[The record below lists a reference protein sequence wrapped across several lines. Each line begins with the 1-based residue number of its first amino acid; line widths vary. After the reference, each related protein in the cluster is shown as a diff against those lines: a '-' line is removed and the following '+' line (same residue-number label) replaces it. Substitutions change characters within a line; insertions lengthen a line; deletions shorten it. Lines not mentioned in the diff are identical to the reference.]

1 MNKQKTIIICIIFL
15 AFAGSYAGRK
25 LIITPKS
32 GDNITVRGKY
42 KRIVSLAPS
51 ITEMLFALGL
61 GDRIVG
67 VTEYCDYPK
76 EALNIT
82 KIGGYYN
89 PNYEAVVAL
98 KPDLIVMLPGHKKPK
113 KYLTG
118 FGFNTLV
125 VKNESIP
132 GILESILDIGGIC
145 DKEDKAVKIV
155 GDIKKR
161 LSKIKSETKNLQHP
175 TVMISVGRNMG
186 SGNLQG
192 VYIAC
197 NDGFYSSMVTLA
209 GGINACKGGI
219 ARFPSISKEGII
231 RLNPEIII
239 DMIPDLKKNGWKE
252 KNVLKEWETLSSV
265 SAVKN
270 KSVHVFGE
278 GYAVIPGPRF
288 VLIVEDMAKA
298 IRRRVR

>member
-1 MNKQKTIIICIIFL
+1 MNKQKTVIVSIIFL

-25 LIITPKS
+25 LLIKPRSKANVS
-32 GDNITVRGKY
+32 VHGKY

-61 GDRIVG
+61 GGRIVG
-67 VTEYCDYPK
+67 VTEYCDYPD
-76 EALNIT
+76 EALNIA

-89 PNYEAVVAL
+89 PNYEAIVAL

-113 KYLTG
+113 KYLTKLG
-118 FGFNTLV
+118 LDNLV

-132 GILESILDIGGIC
+132 GILESILDIGKKC
-145 DKEDKAVKIV
+145 DAEEKAVQIV
-155 GDIKKR
+155 NDIKKR
-161 LSKIKSETKNLQHP
+161 ISKIKNKTKNLPHP
-175 TVMISVGRNMG
+175 RVMISVGRNMG
-186 SGNLQG
+186 SNNLQG

-209 GGINACKGGI
+209 GGVNACNDGM

-239 DMIPDLKKNGWKE
+239 DMIPDLKRNGWKE
-252 KNVLKEWETLSSV
+252 KSVLKAWESLRV
-265 SAVKN
+265 DAVKN
-270 KSVHVFGE
+270 KRVYVFGE
-278 GYAVIPGPRF
+278 GYTVIPGPRF
-288 VLIVEDMAKA
+288 VLIVEEIAQA
-298 IRRRVR
+298 IRQERK